1 MNLRRIGAVASKEWR
16 ETIRDRLFLALAFL
30 VPVLWMLVLG
40 FGLNLDV
47 EDIPFVVVDYDRSA
61 LSREYTYRF
70 VGSRYFKFLGVLQS
84 EHEVER
90 LLASNRIRAA
100 IIIPERFEER
110 LLAGR
115 SSPVQTII
123 DGTFPSR
130 AQITRG
136 YVIAINAAFSAE
148 RLALYLSQRHG
159 IAEDQAR
166 QLLQPITLE
175 VRYLYNQVVKS
186 IWSVAPALLMFE
198 LMVAPPLLTA
208 LAVVREKERGSIYN
222 IYSSTV
228 TRAEFLIGKLL
239 PYVGISAVN
248 MINLW
253 LLAVYLFG
261 APFKGN
267 LVFFF
272 LVSLVFIL
280 CSTGIGLIVSL
291 LVSTQVA
298 ALIVTIIVTIVPTVL
313 YAGLLVPVSSLTHGT
328 QFLAHLLPG
337 MYFTDIVHGS
347 FLKGVGLAVLWPQ
360 VLMLMLYAVGLLSV
374 GYVLFRKRPRT

>member
-1 MNLRRIGAVASKEWR
+1 MNVRRIVAVASKEWR
-16 ETIRDRLFLALAFL
+16 ETVRDRLFLALAFL

-47 EDIPFVVVDYDRSA
+47 EQIPFVVVDYDRSA

-70 VGSRYFKFLGVLQS
+70 VESRYFNFQGSLQN
-84 EHEVER
+84 EREVER
-90 LLASNRIRAA
+90 LLASNKIRAA
-100 IIIPERFEER
+100 IVIPDKFEER

-115 SSPVQTII
+115 SIEVQTLI

-130 AQITRG
+130 SQIARG
-136 YVIAINAAFSAE
+136 YVIAINAAFSLE
-148 RLALYLSQRHG
+148 RLTLYLSQKQG
-159 IAEDQAR
+159 ITQERAR
-166 QLLQPITLE
+166 QLLQPIKLE

-208 LAVVREKERGSIYN
+208 LAVVREKESGSIYN

-228 TRAEFLIGKLL
+228 SRAEFLIGKLL
-239 PYVGISAVN
+239 PYVGISAIN
-248 MINLW
+248 TINLW
-253 LLAVYLFG
+253 LLATYLFG

-267 LVFFF
+267 FAFFF
-272 LVSLVFIL
+272 LVSLVFVL

-291 LVSTQVA
+291 LVETQVA
-298 ALIVTIIVTIVPTVL
+298 ALIITIIVTIVPTVL

-337 MYFTDIVHGS
+337 MYYTDIVQGS
-347 FLKGVGLAVLWPQ
+347 FLKGVGIEVLWPQ
-360 VLMLMLYAVGLLSV
+360 VVMLVLYATGLLSV
-374 GYVLFRKRPRT
+374 GYVLFRKRPSA

>member
-1 MNLRRIGAVASKEWR
+1 MNVRRIVAVASKEWR
-16 ETIRDRLFLALAFL
+16 ETVRDRLFLALAFL

-47 EDIPFVVVDYDRSA
+47 EQIPFVVVDYDRSA

-70 VGSRYFKFLGVLQS
+70 VESRYFNFQGSLHN
-84 EHEVER
+84 EREVER
-90 LLASNRIRAA
+90 LLASNKIRAA
-100 IIIPERFEER
+100 IVIPDKFEER

-115 SSPVQTII
+115 SIEVQTLI

-130 AQITRG
+130 SQITRG
-136 YVIAINAAFSAE
+136 YVIAINAAFSLE
-148 RLALYLSQRHG
+148 RLTLYLSQKQG
-159 IAEDQAR
+159 ITQERAR
-166 QLLQPITLE
+166 QLLQPIKLE

-208 LAVVREKERGSIYN
+208 LAVVREKESGSIYN

-228 TRAEFLIGKLL
+228 SRAEFLIGKLL
-239 PYVGISAVN
+239 PYVGISAIN
-248 MINLW
+248 TINLW
-253 LLAVYLFG
+253 LLATYLFG

-267 LVFFF
+267 FAFFF
-272 LVSLVFIL
+272 LVSLVFVL

-291 LVSTQVA
+291 LVETQVA
-298 ALIVTIIVTIVPTVL
+298 ALIITIIVTIVPTVL

-337 MYFTDIVHGS
+337 MYYTDIVQGS
-347 FLKGVGLAVLWPQ
+347 FLKGVGIEVLWPQ
-360 VLMLMLYAVGLLSV
+360 VVMLVLYATGLLSV
-374 GYVLFRKRPRT
+374 GYVLFRKRPSA